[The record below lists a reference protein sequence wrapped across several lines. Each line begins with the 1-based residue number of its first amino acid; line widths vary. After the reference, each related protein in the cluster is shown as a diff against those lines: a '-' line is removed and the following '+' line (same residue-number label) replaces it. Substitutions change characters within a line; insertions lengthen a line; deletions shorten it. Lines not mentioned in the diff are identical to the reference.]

1 MLTSRVQAAPLSRA
15 TTPAEERS
23 AIRFHRLLVAVD
35 LTALSDRV
43 IGRVMRLPIAERGR
57 IELLHV
63 VPSGLSSTEQ
73 RRAVNDARSYLAGAA
88 DDLSASVPG
97 GVVVTS
103 EVEIGA
109 APPAI
114 SRHALAMHAELVV
127 TGRGHMH
134 TLRDH
139 MIGSTAER
147 VIRRSRVP
155 ILVVRRPPRSRYL
168 RPVVALDDDGAASAV
183 LAALVR
189 VLPAPRP
196 TLDVIHAA
204 ERAYVHA
211 YPSLRRDDQ
220 AQYKRDL
227 AAQAL
232 PQVARLLASAVDSTG
247 VPADAVPYEL
257 RVECGSSRPVIQR
270 AVEQADADLLALGT
284 RGRSGLSYALLGTI
298 AGDVLRAVRCD
309 VLVVP
314 PP

>member
-1 MLTSRVQAAPLSRA
+1 MVHGAQPSRA
-15 TTPAEERS
+15 ATPAEDRTPPS
-23 AIRFHRLLVAVD
+23 LRRVLVAVD
-35 LTALSDRV
+35 LTAASDRV

-57 IELLHV
+57 VELLHV
-63 VPSGLSSTEQ
+63 VPSGLSSREQ
-73 RRAVNDARSYLAGAA
+73 RRTVHDARSYLADAA
-88 DDLSASVPG
+88 DDLRASLPG
-97 GVVVTS
+97 IVVVTS

-109 APPAI
+109 APATI

-168 RPVVALDDDGAASAV
+168 RPVVALADDGAASAV

-189 VLPAPRP
+189 VLPSPRP
-196 TLDVIHAA
+196 PLEVIHAV

-211 YPSLRRDDQ
+211 YPSLRREDQ
-220 AQYKRDL
+220 ARYERDL
-227 AAQAL
+227 AARAL
-232 PQVARLLASAVDSTG
+232 PRVVEMLASAVERSG
-247 VPADAVPYEL
+247 APADSVPYE
-257 RVECGSSRPVIQR
+257 VQIECGSSRPVIQR

-284 RGRSGLSYALLGTI
+284 RGRAGLSYALLGTI